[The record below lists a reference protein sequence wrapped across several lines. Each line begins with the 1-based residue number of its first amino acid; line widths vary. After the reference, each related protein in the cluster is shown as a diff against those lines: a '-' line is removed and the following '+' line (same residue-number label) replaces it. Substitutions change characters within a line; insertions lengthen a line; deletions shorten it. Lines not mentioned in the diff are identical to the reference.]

1 MKNLIVI
8 LSFFLFV
15 IGANAQD
22 NATSRGGTAFASFN
36 EFNPKKDFSCGY
48 DKPLAKS
55 SKAGLVKGSIH
66 FKDITSGA
74 VLLGKGQ
81 GRQNVTAWAVLE
93 GISDQTL
100 QEISDEFAASFLAK
114 IQALDGL
121 APTESSAF
129 TGTAAY
135 AKASE
140 KPGKTEDN
148 GKLVGQVKVKTA
160 NGMTYNRFDMV
171 KTPGPY
177 SKMAKEAGSDVY
189 SYDIVVDF
197 ARFDIEASRWKTDGY
212 GPGYDFINTKTSSNV
227 MPQISIRQTN
237 TADRMKI
244 VNSNFTLVNDKKQTS
259 TILLMKNL
267 YYNENYAT
275 EVDAYDGAMPESIN
289 KGVSINTKNT
299 GTFIIKADEAKYKEV
314 VLKALDAY
322 SDLLV
327 DYIVQI
333 RN

>member
-1 MKNLIVI
+1 MKKLLALFAFIAI
-8 LSFFLFV
+8 SFSV
-15 IGANAQD
+15 SAQD
-22 NATSRGGTAFASFN
+22 NASARGGVSFSSFN
-36 EFNPKKDFSCGY
+36 DFNPKKDFQCGY
-48 DKPLAKS
+48 DKPLEKS
-55 SKAGLVKGSIH
+55 TKAGLVKGSIH

-81 GRQNVTAWAVLE
+81 GRETVTAWAVLE

-100 QEISDEFAASFLAK
+100 QEISDEFAASFQAK
-114 IQALDGL
+114 VAAISGL
-121 APTESSAF
+121 EQTESSAF

-135 AKASE
+135 AKVAE

-160 NGMTYNRFDMV
+160 ENMV
-171 KTPGPY
+171 YKRMDYVKSPGPM

-197 ARFDIEASRWKTDGY
+197 ARFDIDATRWKSDGY

-244 VNSNFTLVNDKKQTS
+244 VNTNFTLVNEKKQMANV
-259 TILLMKNL
+259 LLMKNL
-267 YYNENYAT
+267 FYNENYAT
-275 EVDAYDGAMPESIN
+275 EIDSYDGAFPEAIN
-289 KGVSINTKNT
+289 KGISINTRNT
-299 GTFIIKADEAKYKEV
+299 GTFVIKADEAKYKEV

-327 DYIVQI
+327 EYII
-333 RN
+333 AMR